1 MAFIP
6 IDPYGADVLARD
18 PYGRNIFDHDPH
30 RDGPGAR
37 RPRSQA
43 VHVEIGMVLEDVG
56 SGWVGAVTRVE
67 KSGGVHLVE
76 LEDRRGKRRSFPL
89 GGGFWLEGQPII
101 ALAPLPRTSP
111 GPARADGAA
120 AEAGFRAGLT
130 TPGGRRVTNS
140 GSIAAP
146 RSAPR
151 VAKASR
157 IWVEGKHDAELVQH
171 VWGDDLAE
179 AGIVV
184 QLLDGADNLE
194 EVLEEFGP
202 TDTARAGILLD
213 HMVAGSKET
222 RIAHAVQERW
232 GESVLVL
239 GHPFVDIWQAVKP
252 GRVGLEAWPQIPR
265 GTDIKHGTL
274 EYLGW
279 PHATRADIAAGW
291 RRILSTVRNYRDLE
305 PALLGRV
312 EELIDFVTVPWAH

>member
-1 MAFIP
+1 MAFTP

-18 PYGRNIFDHDPH
+18 PH
-30 RDGPGAR
+30 RDAPGAPNPGSR
-37 RPRSQA
+37 Q

-111 GPARADGAA
+111 GPSRADGAA

-213 HMVAGSKET
+213 HMVAGSKEI
-222 RIAHAVQERW
+222 RIARAVQERW

>member
-1 MAFIP
+1 M
-6 IDPYGADVLARD
+6 
-18 PYGRNIFDHDPH
+18 
-30 RDGPGAR
+30 
-37 RPRSQA
+37 
-43 VHVEIGMVLEDVG
+43 
-56 SGWVGAVTRVE
+56 TRVE

-101 ALAPLPRTSP
+101 ALAPLPRMSP
-111 GPARADGAA
+111 GPSRADGAA

-202 TDTARAGILLD
+202 TDTARAGVLLD

-222 RIAHAVQERW
+222 RIARAVQDRW
-232 GESVLVL
+232 GDSVLVL

>member
-1 MAFIP
+1 MAFTP
-6 IDPYGADVLARD
+6 IDPYGAGVLARD
-18 PYGRNIFDHDPH
+18 PH
-30 RDGPGAR
+30 RDAPGAPN
-37 RPRSQA
+37 PRSRQ

-111 GPARADGAA
+111 GPSRADGAA

-146 RSAPR
+146 RSVPR

-202 TDTARAGILLD
+202 TGTARAGILLD

-222 RIAHAVQERW
+222 RIARAVQERW

-312 EELIDFVTVPWAH
+312 EELIDFVTVPWAR

>member
-1 MAFIP
+1 MAFTP
-6 IDPYGADVLARD
+6 IDPYGVDVLARD
-18 PYGRNIFDHDPH
+18 PH
-30 RDGPGAR
+30 RDAPGAPN
-37 RPRSQA
+37 PRSRQ

-111 GPARADGAA
+111 GPSRADGAA

-222 RIAHAVQERW
+222 RIARAVQERW

>member
-1 MAFIP
+1 
-6 IDPYGADVLARD
+6 
-18 PYGRNIFDHDPH
+18 
-30 RDGPGAR
+30 
-37 RPRSQA
+37 
-43 VHVEIGMVLEDVG
+43 MVLEDVG

-111 GPARADGAA
+111 GPSRADGAA

-222 RIAHAVQERW
+222 RIARAVQERW

>member
-1 MAFIP
+1 MAFTP

-18 PYGRNIFDHDPH
+18 PH
-30 RDGPGAR
+30 RDAPGAPN
-37 RPRSQA
+37 PRSRQ
-43 VHVEIGMVLEDVG
+43 VHVEIGM
-56 SGWVGAVTRVE
+56 
-67 KSGGVHLVE
+67 
-76 LEDRRGKRRSFPL
+76 
-89 GGGFWLEGQPII
+89 
-101 ALAPLPRTSP
+101 
-111 GPARADGAA
+111 
-120 AEAGFRAGLT
+120 
-130 TPGGRRVTNS
+130 
-140 GSIAAP
+140 
-146 RSAPR
+146 
-151 VAKASR
+151 
-157 IWVEGKHDAELVQH
+157 
-171 VWGDDLAE
+171 
-179 AGIVV
+179 
-184 QLLDGADNLE
+184 
-194 EVLEEFGP
+194 VLEEFGP

-222 RIAHAVQERW
+222 RIARAVQERW

-279 PHATRADIAAGW
+279 PYATRADIAAGW

>member
-1 MAFIP
+1 MAFTP

-18 PYGRNIFDHDPH
+18 PHHDA
-30 RDGPGAR
+30 PGAPN
-37 RPRSQA
+37 PRSRQ

-111 GPARADGAA
+111 GPSRADGAA

-222 RIAHAVQERW
+222 RIARAVQERW

>member
-1 MAFIP
+1 
-6 IDPYGADVLARD
+6 
-18 PYGRNIFDHDPH
+18 
-30 RDGPGAR
+30 
-37 RPRSQA
+37 
-43 VHVEIGMVLEDVG
+43 MVLEDVG

-111 GPARADGAA
+111 GPSRADGAA

-222 RIAHAVQERW
+222 RIARAVQDRW

>member
-1 MAFIP
+1 MAFTP

-18 PYGRNIFDHDPH
+18 PY
-30 RDGPGAR
+30 RDAPGAPN
-37 RPRSQA
+37 PRSRQI
-43 VHVEIGMVLEDVG
+43 HVEIGMVLEDVG

-111 GPARADGAA
+111 GPSRADGAA

-202 TDTARAGILLD
+202 TGTARAGILLD

-222 RIAHAVQERW
+222 RIARAVQERW